1 MLLFNLNYFSLD
13 EFKKVI
19 LIQFKSISQIKNF
32 DNFNF
37 KTILFKQLSI

>member
-1 MLLFNLNYFSLD
+1 MLLLNLNYFSSD

-32 DNFNF
+32 DNFNL
-37 KTILFKQLSI
+37 KTILFKQQST